1 MNEFNDN
8 EIKDKPMFNADKFTY
23 HEGKIEFY
31 DFPCQVCS
39 YYNNGDRSD
48 KCPNFHDKKAFD
60 WDKLD

>member
-39 YYNNGDRSD
+39 YYNNV
-48 KCPNFHDKKAFD
+48 FHLNLTIYIFIPII
-60 WDKLD
+60 